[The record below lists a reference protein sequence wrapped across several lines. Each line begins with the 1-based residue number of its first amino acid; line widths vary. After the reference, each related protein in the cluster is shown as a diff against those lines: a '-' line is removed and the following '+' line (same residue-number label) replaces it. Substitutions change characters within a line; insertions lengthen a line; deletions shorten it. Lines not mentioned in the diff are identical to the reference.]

1 MTAELS
7 LGPREREHHSLLAC
21 GVTCC
26 FSVRCPATSVAG
38 GVGLLCLGLGVSVEF
53 ERMVFVVTVRASSIL
68 RAVSES
74 ADSGMS
80 HQRVA

>member
-7 LGPREREHHSLLAC
+7 LGPRERERHSLLAC
-21 GVTCC
+21 CVTCC
-26 FSVRCPATSVAG
+26 FSVRCPSPLSRG

-53 ERMVFVVTVRASSIL
+53 ECMVFVVTVRASSIL
-68 RAVSES
+68 RAVSQS
-74 ADSGMS
+74 ADTGMS